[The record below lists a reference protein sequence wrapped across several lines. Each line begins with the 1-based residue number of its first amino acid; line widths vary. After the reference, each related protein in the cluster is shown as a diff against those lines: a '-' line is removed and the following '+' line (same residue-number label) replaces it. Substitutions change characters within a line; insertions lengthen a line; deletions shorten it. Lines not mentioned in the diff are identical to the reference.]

1 MEEKLSI
8 YCITNLESP
17 FLEKLN
23 YNLVGVGD
31 KTFSNKYINCT
42 SGKNIQK
49 KEKHYSELTFH
60 YWFWKNKLNN
70 LDNDTWIGFCQ
81 KRRFWL
87 KNDEIDKEIK
97 NSKELNEN
105 LLKEV
110 PKDWTNHNSVI
121 CKPIYLGR
129 PKFMKIVKRGWRNL
143 IYNPS
148 SIIKRNIK
156 LHFDMHHG
164 YGLLE
169 KASELLKEDD
179 RNDFLNYINNNNF
192 FNPHIMFI
200 SKKKILDQWFSDS
213 FEWLFKCENLF
224 GFDQLTGYDKERLY
238 AYLAERYASFWFKK
252 YSNPIMWNWTFF
264 DISKQEKNV

>member
-1 MEEKLSI
+1 MDEKLSI
-8 YCITNLESP
+8 YCITNLESS
-17 FLEKLN
+17 FLETLK
-23 YNLVGVGD
+23 YNLVGVG
-31 KTFSNKYINCT
+31 KKNFSNKYINCT
-42 SGKNIQK
+42 IGENIQN

-87 KNDEIDKEIK
+87 RSNDIEKKID
-97 NSKELNEN
+97 NLDELRKN
-105 LLKEV
+105 LLIV
-110 PKDWTNHNSVI
+110 IPKDWANYDSVI

-129 PKFMKIVKRGWRNL
+129 PKITKLIKRGWKNI

-148 SIIKRNIK
+148 SVIQRNIK

-169 KASELLKEDD
+169 KASKLLKEED
-179 RNDFLNYINNNNF
+179 RQDFLKYINNNNQ

-200 SKKKILDQWFSDS
+200 SKKLILNKWFSDS
-213 FEWLFKCENLF
+213 FEWLFKCEKLF
-224 GFDQLTGYDKERLY
+224 GFDQLVGYDKERMY
-238 AYLAERYASFWFKK
+238 AFLAERYASFWFKK
-252 YSNPIMWNWTFF
+252 YANPIMWNWTFF
-264 DISKQEKNV
+264 DISGQK